1 MGSDPL
7 LVGFALLLL
16 FLLDTWVMVASVSLH
31 HTSLSRLVG
40 QMDIGQGPG
49 QRALNMLI
57 SIRRRAML
65 TLRLLHIVILA
76 VITLLAWQLLVSR
89 LLLWAALLILAL
101 TLVLLAFWEEG
112 LSKHVEARPVH
123 YLMHLES
130 TIRLAVTLFSPFTL
144 LMSLDKEAGDE
155 AEAISPFVTEDEL
168 KNLVDAGQ
176 QEGVLEQDERRMIY
190 SIFDLGNTLAR
201 EVMVPRIDILALDV
215 NTSLQEAAGVL
226 LESGYSRLPVY
237 EDSIDHILGL
247 LYAKDLLAVWLQ
259 GDASQDLRSLLRPAY
274 FVPEAKTVD
283 ALLSEM
289 QAQRIH
295 MSIVVDE
302 YGGVAGLVTLEDI
315 VEEIIG
321 DIHDEYDQQERVLV
335 QQISPDEYLFAGRV
349 DLDDFNELLQVNLSD
364 EESDTLAGY
373 IYTQM
378 GRVPAEG
385 ERLLVDGLELIV
397 EEVSRQRIRMVRV
410 RRSKA
415 AASPAPEEPSET

>member
-16 FLLDTWVMVASVSLH
+16 FLLDTWVMMASVSMH

-57 SIRRRAML
+57 SVRRRAML

-76 VITLLAWQLLVSR
+76 VITLLAWQLLLSR
-89 LLLWAALLILAL
+89 LLLWPALLILAL

-123 YLMHLES
+123 YLTRLER
-130 TIRLAVTLFSPFTL
+130 TIRLAVILFSPFTF
-144 LMSLDKEAGDE
+144 LMSLDKEPGDE
-155 AEAISPFVTEDEL
+155 EAIPPFVTEDEL

-190 SIFDLGNTLAR
+190 YIFDLGDTLAR

-259 GDASQDLRSLLRPAY
+259 GNASQDLRSLLRPAY

-335 QQISPDEYLFAGRV
+335 QQISPDEYLCAGRV

-397 EEVSRQRIRMVRV
+397 EEVSRQRIRQVRV
-410 RRSKA
+410 RRSEA
-415 AASPAPEEPSET
+415 AASPVPEEPSET